1 MNITENGIYFID
13 FEQSYFS
20 CKITKM
26 SAKQDTSS
34 NENIDNQDRRT
45 QTDSIHERFRT
56 VDYVY
61 CEDCKGKIEPN
72 ATSIEKH
79 YENKSHPSSSICRYC
94 KGKVFRYR
102 NVINEDNNVDSLNRT
117 YIFHKCMT

>member
-1 MNITENGIYFID
+1 
-13 FEQSYFS
+13 
-20 CKITKM
+20 M

-34 NENIDNQDRRT
+34 NENINNQDCRT

-56 VDYVY
+56 MDYVY
-61 CEDCKGKIEPN
+61 CEDCKSKIESN
-72 ATSIEKH
+72 GTSIQKH
-79 YENKSHPSSSICRYC
+79 YENKSHPSSSSCRYC

-117 YIFHKCMT
+117 YIFHKCIT